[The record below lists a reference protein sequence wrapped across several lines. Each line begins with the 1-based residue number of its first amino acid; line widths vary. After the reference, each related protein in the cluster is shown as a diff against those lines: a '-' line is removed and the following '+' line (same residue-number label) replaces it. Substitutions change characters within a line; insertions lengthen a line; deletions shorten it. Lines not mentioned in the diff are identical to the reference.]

1 MGFLMLLLIIFA
13 VFAVA
18 GFGWRLVKR

>member
-1 MGFLMLLLIIFA
+1 MGFIMLLLIIFA

-18 GFGWRLVKR
+18 GFGWRLARR